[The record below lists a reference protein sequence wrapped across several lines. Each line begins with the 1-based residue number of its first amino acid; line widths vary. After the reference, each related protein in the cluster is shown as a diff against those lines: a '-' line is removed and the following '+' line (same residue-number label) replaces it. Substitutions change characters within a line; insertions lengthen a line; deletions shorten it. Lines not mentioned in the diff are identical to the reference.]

1 MRTFEGHV
9 VGGDI
14 RIGIVAA
21 RFNEFIV
28 GKLVAG
34 ALDGLKRHEVDEDQI
49 GYFESLP
56 LHPSQVPVK
65 MTKDYTIYQYH
76 LVPTFDF
83 RQEVL
88 RHGPSV
94 EVLAPEWFRDEV
106 AEDVRNMM
114 KRYD

>member
-49 GYFESLP
+49 DIAWVPGAFEIRCCDPRQHDP
-56 LHPSQVPVK
+56 LRLCLQRSFQGH
-65 MTKDYTIYQYH
+65 
-76 LVPTFDF
+76 
-83 RQEVL
+83 RQC
-88 RHGPSV
+88 GP
-94 EVLAPEWFRDEV
+94 
-106 AEDVRNMM
+106 
-114 KRYD
+114 